1 MLSVE
6 RLSSL
11 IGSIYDC
18 VLEPDRWPFALTE
31 ICAALRF
38 ANGSIGVNALPS
50 GETLLVASV
59 GIPPYWLGRMSG
71 YGDEIMR
78 LWGGVAR
85 VREYPFEEPVV
96 CSQATDRATWTN
108 NTWFTE
114 WAAPQGLLDAVSI
127 PLVRDESM
135 LGTLTLARHQSV
147 GPVDDTDLA
156 TLRLLAPHA
165 RRAVTIGRCFD
176 LKTVEASTFAAV
188 IDALTVAVI
197 LVDAQLGIVY
207 ANPAASAMLE
217 TGGVIGR
224 SNNALRLAAT
234 LPMEALRTAVACAAA
249 DELTLGRRGAGC
261 ARVAT
266 APPSVSRRPRA
277 ARGGGGVRH
286 AVDVSSGATRRCPRA
301 ALRSDTGGTARLRT
315 DREWHD
321 AARDRAPT
329 GHRTEHGQ
337 DTSAA
342 CVRQD
347 RLRPPG
353 RPDQARRLDGA
364 APCLRPR
371 PGAYPQAYA
380 TAAPIRR
387 MQSQGLT

>member
-127 PLVRDESM
+127 PLVRDETM

-156 TLRLLAPHA
+156 TLRLLAPHV

-207 ANPAASAMLE
+207 ANPAATTMLE

-249 DELTLGRRGAGC
+249 DELTLGRRGIG
-261 ARVAT
+261 V
-266 APPSVSRRPRA
+266 PLRRA
-277 ARGGGGVRH
+277 
-286 AVDVSSGATRRCPRA
+286 
-301 ALRSDTGGTARLRT
+301 
-315 DREWHD
+315 
-321 AARDRAPT
+321 
-329 GHRTEHGQ
+329 
-337 DTSAA
+337 
-342 CVRQD
+342 
-347 RLRPPG
+347 
-353 RPDQARRLDGA
+353 DGA
-364 APCLRPR
+364 ALVAHVLPLRRRQFRADLVQRAAAAVFVTPSMSPPAL
-371 PGAYPQAYA
+371 PGDALALLYDLTPAELRVFELIANGTTQPEIAHRLGIAPSTVKTHLLRVFAKTGCGRQADLIKL
-380 TAAPIRR
+380 AASMALP
-387 MQSQGLT
+387 LV